1 MNNNEKQKTIK
12 RAKRVLKIES
22 EAINALM
29 SRIDNHFVS
38 AVDILYDCKGR
49 VVVTGMGKSGIIG
62 KKIAATLASTG
73 TPALYLHP
81 AEGIHGDLG
90 MVTRGDV
97 VIAISNSGE
106 TPEIVS
112 ILPFLKRFGVKLIV
126 MAGREKSTL
135 AKMGDVMIN
144 IRVKEEACP
153 MNLVPTASTTAALA
167 MGDALAVV
175 LLEKRGFKKEDF
187 VLLHPGGTL
196 GKRLILRVSDI
207 MHRGAD
213 IPIVTSETSMKD
225 LIFIIT
231 SKKLG
236 IAAVV
241 NKNRKLIGVF
251 TDGDLR
257 RSLERETDIFKKRA
271 GDVMIKN
278 PKAITADAMAA
289 KAVEVM
295 ERYSITA
302 LPVVDKRNIVE
313 GIIHLHDL
321 LKIGVV

>member
-1 MNNNEKQKTIK
+1 
-12 RAKRVLKIES
+12 
-22 EAINALM
+22 M

-126 MAGREKSTL
+126 MAGNEKSTL

-196 GKRLILRVSDI
+196 GKRLILRVSDV

-213 IPIVTSETSMKD
+213 IPIVTAETSMKD
-225 LIFIIT
+225 LIFVIT

-241 NKNRKLIGVF
+241 NKNKKLIGVF

-289 KAVEVM
+289 KAVQIM

-302 LPVVDKRNIVE
+302 LPVVDKRNIIE

>member
-1 MNNNEKQKTIK
+1 MNKNDTQKTIE
-12 RAKRVLKIES
+12 RAKKVLRIES
-22 EAINALM
+22 EAVSALM

-90 MVTRGDV
+90 MVTRVDV

-126 MAGREKSTL
+126 MAGNEKSTL

-167 MGDALAVV
+167 MGDALAVA

-196 GKRLILRVSDI
+196 GKRLILRVSDV

-213 IPIVTSETSMKD
+213 IPIVTAETSMKD
-225 LIFIIT
+225 LIFVIT

-241 NKNRKLIGVF
+241 NKNKKLIGVF

-289 KAVEVM
+289 KAVQIM

-302 LPVVDKRNIVE
+302 LPVVDKRNIIE

>member
-1 MNNNEKQKTIK
+1 
-12 RAKRVLKIES
+12 
-22 EAINALM
+22 M

-126 MAGREKSTL
+126 MAGNEKSTL

-167 MGDALAVV
+167 MGDALAVA

-196 GKRLILRVSDI
+196 GKRLILRVSDV

-213 IPIVTSETSMKD
+213 IPIVTAETSMKD
-225 LIFIIT
+225 LIFVIT

-241 NKNRKLIGVF
+241 NKNKKLIGVF

-289 KAVEVM
+289 KAVQIM

-302 LPVVDKRNIVE
+302 LPVVDKRNIIE